1 MPQRTIAVA
10 ALLGLHARPATLFVQ
25 AAKDTG
31 LPVTIAREGHE
42 PVAATSVLSVMAL
55 GVEHGQKVTI
65 ACPDGE
71 GAEEAL
77 DGLCEVLATDP
88 DAVSG

>member
-31 LPVTIAREGHE
+31 LPVTIAREGQE
-42 PVAATSVLSVMAL
+42 PVEATSVLAVMAL
-55 GVEHGQKVTI
+55 GYSLVRKLRKVERRGQQLESAGEQPSDT
-65 ACPDGE
+65 DG
-71 GAEEAL
+71 
-77 DGLCEVLATDP
+77 P
-88 DAVSG
+88 QPR